1 MLSIDEQLK
10 IIKKRTLEII
20 NEDELIEKLK
30 KGRPL
35 NVKLGVDPTSPDI
48 HLGHTVVLNKLRD
61 FQILGHQIIL
71 IIGSGTAVIGDPSG
85 RDKTRSLLT
94 IDEIER
100 NAKYYSEQAFKILD
114 KEKTIIRFNG
124 DWLLNLTLKDLVS
137 LSSHFTIAR
146 ILERDDFFNRYKSG
160 SPIYL
165 HEFFYPV
172 MQAYDSIVI
181 DADIELGGS
190 DQKFNLLCGRELQKE
205 LGKEE
210 QIAILMPILRG
221 IDGEKRMG
229 KSLGNYIGIN
239 ENPKEMFGKIM
250 SIPDHLIIEYF
261 ELLTDISPKEIE
273 EYKIKMEE
281 GENPMKYKLR
291 LAKEIVAR
299 YHSKEAADKEEEDF
313 IKVFSKKEIPEE
325 VETFF
330 VDSDEINLIDFL
342 KEKNIVSS
350 KSEGRRIFEQ
360 GGIYVNNE
368 RFSDSSLKVK
378 IDKEVIIKVGKR
390 KFIKVIKND

>member
-1 MLSIDEQLK
+1 MFSIDEQLK

-85 RDKTRSLLT
+85 RDKTRNLLT

-124 DWLLNLTLKDLVS
+124 DWLLNLTLKDLVF

-160 SPIYL
+160 TPIYL

-273 EYKIKMEE
+273 EYKTKMEK

-291 LAKEIVAR
+291 LAKEIVTR

-342 KEKNIVSS
+342 KEKNIISS

-368 RFSDSSLKVK
+368 RFSDSSFKIK

>member
-1 MLSIDEQLK
+1 MLSIDEQIK

-20 NEDELIEKLK
+20 NEDELIKKLK

-114 KEKTIIRFNG
+114 KEKTIIKFNG

-273 EYKIKMEE
+273 EYKLKMEE

-291 LAKEIVAR
+291 LAKEIVTR
-299 YHSKEAADKEEEDF
+299 YHSKEEADKEEEDF

-342 KEKNIVSS
+342 KEKNIISS

-368 RFSDSSLKVK
+368 RFSDSSFKVK
-378 IDKEVIIKVGKR
+378 IDKEIIIKVGKR

>member
-1 MLSIDEQLK
+1 MFSIEEQL
-10 IIKKRTLEII
+10 ITIKKGTLEII
-20 NEDELIEKLK
+20 NESELIEKLK
-30 KGRPL
+30 KGKPL
-35 NVKLGVDPTSPDI
+35 RVKLGVDPTSPDI

-94 IDEIER
+94 LDEIQK

-114 KEKTIIRFNG
+114 IEKTEIRFNG
-124 DWLLNLTLKDLVS
+124 DWLLNLSLKDIVS
-137 LSSHFTIAR
+137 LCSHFTVAR

-160 SPIYL
+160 NPIYL
-165 HEFFYPV
+165 HELLYPV

-239 ENPKEMFGKIM
+239 DSPKEMFGKIM

-261 ELLTDISPKEIE
+261 ELLTNIPVTEIE
-273 EYKIKMEE
+273 EYKKNMES
-281 GENPMKYKLR
+281 GENPMKYKIK
-291 LAKEIVAR
+291 LAKEIVSR
-299 YHSKEAADKEEEDF
+299 YHSKGDADKEEEEF
-313 IKVFSKKEIPEE
+313 IRVFSKKEIPEE
-325 VETFF
+325 LETLF
-330 VDSDEINLIDFL
+330 VDKEEIDLLDFL
-342 KEKNIVSS
+342 KENNLVSS
-350 KSEGRRIFEQ
+350 RSEARRIFNQ
-360 GGIYVNNE
+360 GGIYINNE
-368 RFSDSSLKVK
+368 RYSDSSFK
-378 IDKEVIIKVGKR
+378 IKIEKEVILKIGKR
-390 KFIKVIKND
+390 KFVKVVKK

>member
-1 MLSIDEQLK
+1 MLSIEEQLK
-10 IIKKRTLEII
+10 TIKKGTLEII
-20 NEDELIEKLK
+20 NEGELIEKLK

-35 NVKLGVDPTSPDI
+35 RVKLGVDPTSPDI

-71 IIGSGTAVIGDPSG
+71 IIGNGTAVIGDPSG

-94 IDEIER
+94 LDEIQK

-114 KEKTIIRFNG
+114 REKTEIRFNG
-124 DWLLNLTLKDLVS
+124 DWLLNLTLKDIVS
-137 LSSHFTIAR
+137 LCSHFTVAR

-160 SPIYL
+160 NPIYL
-165 HEFFYPV
+165 HELLYPV
-172 MQAYDSIVI
+172 MQAYDSIII

-239 ENPKEMFGKIM
+239 DSPKEMFGKIM

-261 ELLTDISPKEIE
+261 ELLTNIPVTEIE
-273 EYKIKMEE
+273 EYKKNMES
-281 GENPMKYKLR
+281 GENPMKYKIK
-291 LAKEIVAR
+291 LAKEIVSR
-299 YHSKEAADKEEEDF
+299 YHSKKDADKEEEEF
-313 IKVFSKKEIPEE
+313 IRVFSKKEIPEE
-325 VETFF
+325 LETIF
-330 VDSDEINLIDFL
+330 VYKEEIDLLDFL
-342 KEKNIVSS
+342 KENNLVSS
-350 KSEGRRIFEQ
+350 RSEARRIFNQ
-360 GGIYVNNE
+360 GGIYINNE
-368 RFSDSSLKVK
+368 RYSDSSFKIKIEKEIILK
-378 IDKEVIIKVGKR
+378 IGKR
-390 KFIKVIKND
+390 KFVKVVKK

>member
-1 MLSIDEQLK
+1 MFSIEEQLK
-10 IIKKRTLEII
+10 VIKKGTLEII
-20 NEDELIEKLK
+20 NENELVEKLK

-35 NVKLGVDPTSPDI
+35 RVKLGVDPTSPDI

-61 FQILGHQIIL
+61 FQILGHHIIL

-85 RDKTRSLLT
+85 RDKTRSFLT
-94 IDEIER
+94 IDEIEK

-114 KEKTIIRFNG
+114 KEKTEIRFNG
-124 DWLLNLTLKDLVS
+124 DWLLPLNLKDIVS
-137 LSSHFTIAR
+137 LCSHFTVAR

-160 SPIYL
+160 NPIYL
-165 HEFFYPV
+165 HELLYPV

-181 DADIELGGS
+181 DADVELGGS

-239 ENPKEMFGKIM
+239 EPPKEMFGKIM
-250 SIPDHLIIEYF
+250 RIPDHLIIEYF
-261 ELLTDISPKEIE
+261 ELLTNLPPEEIE
-273 EYKIKMEE
+273 EYKRKMET
-281 GENPMKYKLR
+281 GDNPMKYKLR

-299 YHSKEAADKEEEDF
+299 YHSKKDADREEEEF
-313 IKVFSKKEIPEE
+313 IRVFSKKEIPEE
-325 VETFF
+325 IETFF
-330 VDSDEINLIDFL
+330 VDVDKIDLLDFL
-342 KEKNIVSS
+342 KEKNIISS

-360 GGIYVNNE
+360 GGIYVNGE
-368 RFSDSSLKVK
+368 RYTDPSFILN
-378 IDKEVIIKVGKR
+378 IDKETIIKVGKR
-390 KFIKVIKND
+390 KFLKVVKR

>member
-1 MLSIDEQLK
+1 MLSIEEQLK
-10 IIKKRTLEII
+10 TIKKGTLEII
-20 NEDELIEKLK
+20 NENELIEKLK
-30 KGRPL
+30 KGKPL
-35 NVKLGVDPTSPDI
+35 RVKLGVDPTSPDI

-94 IDEIER
+94 VDEIQK

-114 KEKTIIRFNG
+114 REKTEIRFNG
-124 DWLLNLTLKDLVS
+124 DWLLNLTLKDIVFLC
-137 LSSHFTIAR
+137 SHFTVAR

-160 SPIYL
+160 NPIYL
-165 HEFFYPV
+165 HELLYPV

-239 ENPKEMFGKIM
+239 DTPKEMFGKIM

-261 ELLTDISPKEIE
+261 ELLTNVPITEIE
-273 EYKIKMEE
+273 EYKKKMES
-281 GENPMKYKLR
+281 GENPMKYKLK
-291 LAKEIVAR
+291 LAKEIVSR
-299 YHSKEAADKEEEDF
+299 YHSKEDADREEEKF
-313 IKVFSKKEIPEE
+313 IRVFSKKEIPEE
-325 VETFF
+325 LETLI
-330 VDSDEINLIDFL
+330 VDKEEIDLLDFL
-342 KEKNIVSS
+342 KENNLVSS
-350 KSEGRRIFEQ
+350 RSEARRIFNQ
-360 GGIYVNNE
+360 GGIYINNE
-368 RFSDSSLKVK
+368 RYSDPSFKIKIEKEIILK
-378 IDKEVIIKVGKR
+378 IGKR
-390 KFIKVIKND
+390 KFIKVVKK

>member
-10 IIKKRTLEII
+10 TIKKGTLEII
-20 NEDELIEKLK
+20 NENELIEKLK
-30 KGRPL
+30 KGGPL
-35 NVKLGVDPTSPDI
+35 KVKLGVDPTSPYI

-61 FQILGHQIIL
+61 FQILGHQVIL

-94 IDEIER
+94 LDEIQK
-100 NAKYYSEQAFKILD
+100 NAQYYSEQAFKILD
-114 KEKTIIRFNG
+114 KEKTEIRFNG
-124 DWLLNLTLKDLVS
+124 DWLLNLTLKDIVS
-137 LSSHFTIAR
+137 LCSHFTVAR

-160 SPIYL
+160 NPIYL
-165 HEFFYPV
+165 HELLYPV

-181 DADIELGGS
+181 DADIELGGT

-239 ENPKEMFGKIM
+239 ETPKDMFGKIM

-261 ELLTDISPKEIE
+261 ELLTNISTIEIE
-273 EYKIKMEE
+273 EYKKKMESS
-281 GENPMKYKLR
+281 ENPMKFKLR
-291 LAKEIVAR
+291 LAKEIVTR
-299 YHSKEAADKEEEDF
+299 YHSKEDADREEEEF
-313 IKVFSKKEIPEE
+313 MRVFSKKEIPEDI
-325 VETFF
+325 ETFS
-330 VDSDEINLIDFL
+330 VDKDEIDLLDFL
-342 KEKNIVSS
+342 KENNIIPS
-350 KSEGRRIFEQ
+350 KSEGRRIFNQ

-368 RFSDSSLKVK
+368 RYLDPSFK
-378 IDKEVIIKVGKR
+378 IKIEKEIILKVGKR
-390 KFIKVIKND
+390 KFIKVNKK

>member
-1 MLSIDEQLK
+1 MVSIDEQLK
-10 IIKKRTLEII
+10 IIKKGTLEVI
-20 NEDELIEKLK
+20 NENELIEKLK

-35 NVKLGVDPTSPDI
+35 RVKLGVDPTSPDI

-94 IDEIER
+94 TDEIER

-114 KEKTIIRFNG
+114 KEKTEIRFNG
-124 DWLLNLTLKDLVS
+124 EWLLNLTLKEIVS
-137 LSSHFTIAR
+137 LLSHFTVAR

-160 SPIYL
+160 NAIYL
-165 HEFFYPV
+165 HELLYPV

-181 DADIELGGS
+181 DADIELGGT

-239 ENPKEMFGKIM
+239 ETPKEMFGKVM

-261 ELLTDISPKEIE
+261 ELLTNISPSEIE
-273 EYKIKMEE
+273 EYKKKMEK

-291 LAKEIVAR
+291 LAKEIVTR
-299 YHSKEAADKEEEDF
+299 YHSKEDADKEEEDF
-313 IKVFSKKEIPEE
+313 IKVFSKKETPEDI
-325 VETFF
+325 ETYTI
-330 VDSDEINLIDFL
+330 DSDEFNLIDFL
-342 KEKNIVSS
+342 KEKNIISS

-360 GGIYVNNE
+360 GGIYINNE
-368 RFSDSSLKVK
+368 RFSDPSFK
-378 IDKEVIIKVGKR
+378 IKINGELIIKIGKR
-390 KFIKVIKND
+390 KFIKVKKND

>member
-1 MLSIDEQLK
+1 MFSIDEQLK

-85 RDKTRSLLT
+85 RDKTRNLLT

-124 DWLLNLTLKDLVS
+124 DWLLNLTLKDLVF

-160 SPIYL
+160 TPIYL

-229 KSLGNYIGIN
+229 KSLENYIGIN

-273 EYKIKMEE
+273 EYKTKMEK

-291 LAKEIVAR
+291 LAKEIVTR

-330 VDSDEINLIDFL
+330 VDSDELNLIDFL
-342 KEKNIVSS
+342 KEKNIISS

-368 RFSDSSLKVK
+368 RFSDSSFKIK

>member
-291 LAKEIVAR
+291 LAKEIVTR
-299 YHSKEAADKEEEDF
+299 YHSKEEADKEEEDF

-330 VDSDEINLIDFL
+330 VDSDELNLIDFL
-342 KEKNIVSS
+342 KEKNIISS

-368 RFSDSSLKVK
+368 RFSDSSFKIK

>member
-1 MLSIDEQLK
+1 
-10 IIKKRTLEII
+10 
-20 NEDELIEKLK
+20 
-30 KGRPL
+30 
-35 NVKLGVDPTSPDI
+35 
-48 HLGHTVVLNKLRD
+48 
-61 FQILGHQIIL
+61 
-71 IIGSGTAVIGDPSG
+71 
-85 RDKTRSLLT
+85 
-94 IDEIER
+94 
-100 NAKYYSEQAFKILD
+100 
-114 KEKTIIRFNG
+114 
-124 DWLLNLTLKDLVS
+124 
-137 LSSHFTIAR
+137 
-146 ILERDDFFNRYKSG
+146 
-160 SPIYL
+160 
-165 HEFFYPV
+165 

-273 EYKIKMEE
+273 EYKLKMEE

-291 LAKEIVAR
+291 LAKEIVTR

-342 KEKNIVSS
+342 KEKNIISS

-368 RFSDSSLKVK
+368 RFSDSSFKVK

>member
-1 MLSIDEQLK
+1 MFSIDEQLK
-10 IIKKRTLEII
+10 IIRKRTLEII

-85 RDKTRSLLT
+85 RDKTRNLLT

-124 DWLLNLTLKDLVS
+124 DWLLNLTLKDLVF

-160 SPIYL
+160 TPIYL

-291 LAKEIVAR
+291 LAKEIVTR
-299 YHSKEAADKEEEDF
+299 YHSKEEADKEEEDF

-330 VDSDEINLIDFL
+330 VDSDELNLIDFL
-342 KEKNIVSS
+342 KEKNIISS

-368 RFSDSSLKVK
+368 RFSDSSFKIK

>member
-250 SIPDHLIIEYF
+250 SIPDQLIIEYF
-261 ELLTDISPKEIE
+261 ELLTDIPRSEIE

-313 IKVFSKKEIPEE
+313 IKIFSKKEIPEE

>member
-1 MLSIDEQLK
+1 MFSIEEQLK
-10 IIKKRTLEII
+10 TIKKGTLEII
-20 NEDELIEKLK
+20 NENELIEKLK

-35 NVKLGVDPTSPDI
+35 RVKLGVDPTSPDI

-94 IDEIER
+94 IDEIQR

-114 KEKTIIRFNG
+114 KEKTEIRFNG
-124 DWLLNLTLKDLVS
+124 DWLLPLNLSEIVS
-137 LSSHFTIAR
+137 LCSHFTVAR

-160 SPIYL
+160 TPIYL
-165 HEFFYPV
+165 HELLYPV

-239 ENPKEMFGKIM
+239 ETPKEMFGKIM

-261 ELLTDISPKEIE
+261 ELLTNISPMEIE
-273 EYKIKMEE
+273 EYKKRMEE

-291 LAKEIVAR
+291 LAKEIVTR
-299 YHSKEAADKEEEDF
+299 YHSKEDADKEEEEF
-313 IKVFSKKEIPEE
+313 LKVFSRKEIPEDI
-325 VETFF
+325 ETFII
-330 VDSDEINLIDFL
+330 DKEEIDLLDFL
-342 KEKNIVSS
+342 KEKNIISS

-360 GGIYVNNE
+360 GGIYINNE
-368 RFSDSSLKVK
+368 RYSDSSFKVK
-378 IDKEVIIKVGKR
+378 IDREIILKIGKR
-390 KFIKVIKND
+390 KFIKVVKK

>member
-250 SIPDHLIIEYF
+250 SIPDQLIIEYF
-261 ELLTDISPKEIE
+261 ELLTDIPRSEIE

>member
-313 IKVFSKKEIPEE
+313 IKIFSKKEIPEE

>member
-1 MLSIDEQLK
+1 MLSIEEQLK
-10 IIKKRTLEII
+10 TIKKGTLEII
-20 NEDELIEKLK
+20 NENELIEKLK
-30 KGRPL
+30 KGKPL
-35 NVKLGVDPTSPDI
+35 RVKLGVDPTSPDI

-94 IDEIER
+94 LDEIQK

-114 KEKTIIRFNG
+114 KEKTEIRFNG
-124 DWLLNLTLKDLVS
+124 DWLLNLTLKDIVL
-137 LSSHFTIAR
+137 LCSHFTVAR

-160 SPIYL
+160 NPIYL
-165 HEFFYPV
+165 HELLYPI

-239 ENPKEMFGKIM
+239 DTPKEMFGKIM
-250 SIPDHLIIEYF
+250 SIPDYLIIEYF
-261 ELLTDISPKEIE
+261 ELLTNIPISEIE
-273 EYKIKMEE
+273 EYKKKMES

-291 LAKEIVAR
+291 LAKEIVSR
-299 YHSKEAADKEEEDF
+299 YHSKEDGDREEEKF
-313 IKVFSKKEIPEE
+313 IRVFSKKEIPEDL
-325 VETFF
+325 ETLF
-330 VDSDEINLIDFL
+330 VDKEEIDLLDFL
-342 KEKNIVSS
+342 KENNLVSS
-350 KSEGRRIFEQ
+350 RSEARRIFYQ
-360 GGIYVNNE
+360 GGIYINNE
-368 RFSDSSLKVK
+368 RYSDPSFK
-378 IDKEVIIKVGKR
+378 IKIEKEVILKIGKR
-390 KFIKVIKND
+390 KFIKVVKK

>member
-250 SIPDHLIIEYF
+250 SIPDQLIIEYF
-261 ELLTDISPKEIE
+261 ELLTDVPPSEIE

-342 KEKNIVSS
+342 KEKNIISS

-368 RFSDSSLKVK
+368 RFSDSSFKIK

>member
-1 MLSIDEQLK
+1 MFSINEQLK

-35 NVKLGVDPTSPDI
+35 NVKLGVDTTSPDI

-124 DWLLNLTLKDLVS
+124 DWLLNLALKDLVF

-160 SPIYL
+160 TPIYL

-273 EYKIKMEE
+273 EYKLKMEE

-291 LAKEIVAR
+291 LAKEIVTR

-330 VDSDEINLIDFL
+330 VDSDELNLIDFL
-342 KEKNIVSS
+342 KEKNIISS

-360 GGIYVNNE
+360 GGICVNNE
-368 RFSDSSLKVK
+368 RFSDSSFKIK
-378 IDKEVIIKVGKR
+378 IDKEIIIKVGKR

>member
-10 IIKKRTLEII
+10 IIKKGTLEVI
-20 NEDELIEKLK
+20 NENELIEKLK

-35 NVKLGVDPTSPDI
+35 RVKLGVDPTSPDI

-114 KEKTIIRFNG
+114 KEKTEIRFNG
-124 DWLLNLTLKDLVS
+124 EWLLNLNLKEMVS
-137 LSSHFTIAR
+137 LLSHFTVAR
-146 ILERDDFFNRYKSG
+146 ILERDDFFNRYKAG
-160 SPIYL
+160 NAIYL
-165 HEFFYPV
+165 HELLYPV

-239 ENPKEMFGKIM
+239 ETPKEMFGKVM
-250 SIPDHLIIEYF
+250 SIPDYLIIEYF
-261 ELLTDISPKEIE
+261 ELLTNIPPSEIE
-273 EYKIKMEE
+273 EYKKKMEK

-291 LAKEIVAR
+291 LAKEIVTR
-299 YHSKEAADKEEEDF
+299 YHTKKDADKEEEDF
-313 IKVFSKKEIPEE
+313 IKVFSKKEIPEDI
-325 VETFF
+325 ETYTI
-330 VDSDEINLIDFL
+330 DSDELNLIDFL
-342 KEKNIVSS
+342 KEKNIISS
-350 KSEGRRIFEQ
+350 KNEGRRIFEQ

-368 RFSDSSLKVK
+368 RFSDPSFK
-378 IDKEVIIKVGKR
+378 IKISGELIIKIGKR
-390 KFIKVIKND
+390 KFIKVRKND

>member
-1 MLSIDEQLK
+1 MVSIDEQLK
-10 IIKKRTLEII
+10 IIKKGTLEVI
-20 NEDELIEKLK
+20 NENELIEKLK
-30 KGRPL
+30 KGKPL
-35 NVKLGVDPTSPDI
+35 RVKLGVDPTSPDI

-94 IDEIER
+94 TDEIER

-114 KEKTIIRFNG
+114 KEKTEIRFNG
-124 DWLLNLTLKDLVS
+124 EWLLNLTLKEIVS
-137 LSSHFTIAR
+137 LLSHFTVAR

-160 SPIYL
+160 NAIYL
-165 HEFFYPV
+165 HELLYPV

-181 DADIELGGS
+181 DADIELGGT

-239 ENPKEMFGKIM
+239 ETPKEMFGKVM

-261 ELLTDISPKEIE
+261 ELLTNISPSEIE
-273 EYKIKMEE
+273 EYKKKMEK

-291 LAKEIVAR
+291 LAKEIVTR
-299 YHSKEAADKEEEDF
+299 YHSKEDADKEEEDF
-313 IKVFSKKEIPEE
+313 IKVFSKKETPEDI
-325 VETFF
+325 ETYTI
-330 VDSDEINLIDFL
+330 DSDEFNLIDFL
-342 KEKNIVSS
+342 KEKNIISS

-360 GGIYVNNE
+360 GGIYINNE
-368 RFSDSSLKVK
+368 RFSDPSFK
-378 IDKEVIIKVGKR
+378 IKINGELIIKIGKR
-390 KFIKVIKND
+390 KFIKVKKND

>member
-1 MLSIDEQLK
+1 MLSIDEQIK

-20 NEDELIEKLK
+20 NEDELIKKLK

-114 KEKTIIRFNG
+114 KEKTIIKFNG

-273 EYKIKMEE
+273 EYKTKMEK

-291 LAKEIVAR
+291 LAKEIVTR

-330 VDSDEINLIDFL
+330 VDSDELNLIDFL
-342 KEKNIVSS
+342 KEKNIISS

-368 RFSDSSLKVK
+368 RFSDSSFKIK

>member
-1 MLSIDEQLK
+1 MLSIDEQIK

-20 NEDELIEKLK
+20 NEDELIKKLK

-114 KEKTIIRFNG
+114 KEKTIIKFNG

-239 ENPKEMFGKIM
+239 ENPKEMLGKIM

-273 EYKIKMEE
+273 EYKLKMEE

-291 LAKEIVAR
+291 LAKEIVTR
-299 YHSKEAADKEEEDF
+299 YHSKEEADKEEEDF

-342 KEKNIVSS
+342 KEKNIISS

-368 RFSDSSLKVK
+368 RFSDSSFKVK
-378 IDKEVIIKVGKR
+378 IDKEIIIKVGKR

>member
-1 MLSIDEQLK
+1 MLSINEQLK

-114 KEKTIIRFNG
+114 KEKTIIKFNG
-124 DWLLNLTLKDLVS
+124 DWLLNLTLNDLVS

-261 ELLTDISPKEIE
+261 ELLTDMSPKEIE

-291 LAKEIVAR
+291 LAKEIVTR

-330 VDSDEINLIDFL
+330 VDSDELNLIDFL
-342 KEKNIVSS
+342 KEKNIISS

-360 GGIYVNNE
+360 GGICVNNE
-368 RFSDSSLKVK
+368 RFSDSSFKVK
-378 IDKEVIIKVGKR
+378 IDKEIIIKVGKR

>member
-181 DADIELGGS
+181 NADIELGGS

-291 LAKEIVAR
+291 LAKEIVTR

>member
-250 SIPDHLIIEYF
+250 SIPDQLIIEYF
-261 ELLTDISPKEIE
+261 ELLTDIPRSEIE

-291 LAKEIVAR
+291 LAKEIVTR
-299 YHSKEAADKEEEDF
+299 YHSKEEADKEEEDF

-330 VDSDEINLIDFL
+330 VDSDELNLIDFL
-342 KEKNIVSS
+342 KEKNIISS

-368 RFSDSSLKVK
+368 RFSDSSFKIK

>member
-250 SIPDHLIIEYF
+250 SIPDYLIIEYF
-261 ELLTDISPKEIE
+261 ELLTDVPPSEIE

-291 LAKEIVAR
+291 LAKEIVTR

-342 KEKNIVSS
+342 KEKNIISS

-368 RFSDSSLKVK
+368 RFSDSSFKIK

>member
-1 MLSIDEQLK
+1 MLSIEEQLK
-10 IIKKRTLEII
+10 TIKKGTLEII
-20 NEDELIEKLK
+20 NENELIEKLK
-30 KGRPL
+30 KGKPL
-35 NVKLGVDPTSPDI
+35 RVKLGVDPTSPDI

-94 IDEIER
+94 LDEIQK

-114 KEKTIIRFNG
+114 KEKTEIRFNG
-124 DWLLNLTLKDLVS
+124 DWLLNLTLKDIVL
-137 LSSHFTIAR
+137 LCSHFTVAR

-160 SPIYL
+160 NPIYL
-165 HEFFYPV
+165 HELLYPI

-239 ENPKEMFGKIM
+239 DTPKEMFGKIM
-250 SIPDHLIIEYF
+250 SIPDYLIIEYF
-261 ELLTDISPKEIE
+261 ELLTNIPISEIE
-273 EYKIKMEE
+273 EYKKKMES

-291 LAKEIVAR
+291 LAKEIVSR
-299 YHSKEAADKEEEDF
+299 YHSKEDADREEEKF
-313 IKVFSKKEIPEE
+313 IRVFSKKEIPEDL
-325 VETFF
+325 ETLF
-330 VDSDEINLIDFL
+330 VDKEEIDLLDFL
-342 KEKNIVSS
+342 KENNLVSS
-350 KSEGRRIFEQ
+350 RSEARRIFYQ
-360 GGIYVNNE
+360 GGIYINNE
-368 RFSDSSLKVK
+368 RYSDPSFKIKIEKEIILK
-378 IDKEVIIKVGKR
+378 IGKR
-390 KFIKVIKND
+390 KFIKVVKK